1 MQKQADGRPLAQ
13 GRWCQS
19 GDVRERPQ
27 VARWGS
33 SSGCCRDSLQRREG
47 GGGAAV
53 CSRQPDRQ
61 RLRQAAPPPPRIA
74 TPAARHPPPWAAQG
88 RGARGHTVAAAKN
101 CSTDAPN
108 RPPARRRRLAAPP
121 PLSTRVM
128 TAGHDRPDAQRT
140 TPVTVGVRVRRA
152 PPIRQPGRPL
162 PPRVVREGG
171 GRRHAACGGGG
182 PATRS
187 LRTRPIGVG
196 ALADRRP
203 LARGRHGRESP
214 SACTERP
221 AIVWRPRLRTT
232 ARGATRSTRGG
243 GAALTWPRA
252 WARRLARQ
260 HPLSTQTATLPRP
273 RRLLGAA
280 SWRPTTHDCG
290 PHIHP
295 MWRRSVG
302 IGSGVGGARP
312 TALGLPARVSGGS
325 GVLSG
330 LSRGVDGGPLSC
342 SNTDASVDGSLLAR
356 APRLCRGARR
366 HCGLEGPCR
375 SRPGWEPSGSTT

>member
-1 MQKQADGRPLAQ
+1 VQKQADGRPLAQ

-33 SSGCCRDSLQRREG
+33 SSGCCRGSLQRREG

-128 TAGHDRPDAQRT
+128 TAGHDRPHAQRT

-171 GRRHAACGGGG
+171 GRRHATCGGRRSCDTTPTYAAHWRWGARGPTTAGAGPPRPGISISLHRAAGHRVATASTHNGAGG
-182 PATRS
+182 DAINPGRWSSLDVATRVGE
-187 LRTRPIGVG
+187 TIGQ
-196 ALADRRP
+196 AAPP
-203 LARGRHGRESP
+203 LDTDGHAATASTSARSGLVAAHD
-214 SACTERP
+214 A
-221 AIVWRPRLRTT
+221 RLRSPHSPNVAAQCRDWFRCWWRSTNRSWAART
-232 ARGATRSTRGG
+232 CERRFRGAFG
-243 GAALTWPRA
+243 
-252 WARRLARQ
+252 
-260 HPLSTQTATLPRP
+260 
-273 RRLLGAA
+273 
-280 SWRPTTHDCG
+280 
-290 PHIHP
+290 
-295 MWRRSVG
+295 SV
-302 IGSGVGGARP
+302 
-312 TALGLPARVSGGS
+312 
-325 GVLSG
+325 
-330 LSRGVDGGPLSC
+330 
-342 SNTDASVDGSLLAR
+342 
-356 APRLCRGARR
+356 
-366 HCGLEGPCR
+366 
-375 SRPGWEPSGSTT
+375 